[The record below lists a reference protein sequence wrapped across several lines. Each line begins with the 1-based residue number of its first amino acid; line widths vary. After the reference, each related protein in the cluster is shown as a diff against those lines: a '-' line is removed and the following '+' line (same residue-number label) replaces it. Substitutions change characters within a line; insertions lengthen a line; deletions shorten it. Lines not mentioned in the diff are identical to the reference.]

1 MVPPHMPPQRR
12 ASTASQVLALL
23 VVAIGVS
30 VVALAAVVGAVVVHQ
45 WNSPYTPSGTF
56 LAFALVLA
64 GSSLVTVG
72 ICSDRPLAMTESQRA
87 AGFDVLPIAPADEDE
102 EE

>member
-1 MVPPHMPPQRR
+1 MPPQRR
-12 ASTASQVLALL
+12 ASTVSQVLALL
-23 VVAIGVS
+23 ALAIGVG

-72 ICSDRPLAMTESQRA
+72 VCGDRPLAVADAHRPR
-87 AGFDVLPIAPADEDE
+87 GFEVLPIAPDAGDEAD
-102 EE
+102 